1 MVPQP
6 STMRAQAYENAL
18 NTSALELKYAQNT
31 HTVDIISKD
40 EDIRRLRFDVHIL
53 EDDCDEL
60 RDLLQQEE
68 DRSDAFEKLVNEN
81 LARAEDAEAALVE
94 VEAELRAREQD
105 GLRLEAEAQ
114 ALRGARQDNTAVLT
128 EKLALTRELSVL
140 KPELEHLKA
149 QAESIE
155 QLLSDKLAL
164 QRQLTEIQCEVEN
177 ARREAK
183 RALAKRINTGFE
195 IAQEEQLDDLKKQLA
210 KEKRARERAEEA
222 TEDAQGDMD
231 VNDIRKQLSREK
243 KAREKLEEELAAM
256 QENTQIEDVRKDL
269 LKEKKTKQRLEDVV
283 ETLQAELDKERKTAA
298 RAAKRANGNAG
309 ADDQAEE
316 LRQELAKEKKERQRA
331 EKNVQKA
338 AEEHEAQQAT
348 LNDKLN
354 QFRRKL
360 KDTKDRLKEAEAQL
374 TAAKEVAPPAVK
386 KAPAKPAAKAAAA
399 KAPAVINAKK
409 RSAATMDPDTSAL
422 GTPGDGPAVKRGR
435 KAAGVGDKST
445 FSITP
450 FLNRT
455 MSTDVERDGS
465 DAEAQSPAA
474 NKAPAKTALAPA
486 ASSKANAQPTKKPAV
501 QRKLKLPVMAVVAEE
516 DEDVHTQGQ
525 ENAKPAAGMKIKT
538 KVTDGTEHVSSKPKP
553 RKSLVDFE
561 TFRQQDARVT
571 QVQPKKRKLGGL
583 GKTLFDEEEE
593 ALTTTKA
600 GFGSRALFGTKGY
613 GVLAGGK
620 KGSSLIGKSSGVGR
634 SVLLSAAD
642 GSGFQFSPLKRSR
655 KVNLDDTLRG

>member
-18 NTSALELKYAQNT
+18 NSSALELKYAQNT

-94 VEAELRAREQD
+94 VETDLRAREQD

-114 ALRGARQDNTAVLT
+114 ALRDARQDNTAVLT

-183 RALAKRINTGFE
+183 RALAKRRNTGFE
-195 IAQEEQLDDLKKQLA
+195 IAQEEQLDDLKKQFA

-222 TEDAQGDMD
+222 TENAQGDMD

-298 RAAKRANGNAG
+298 RAAKRADGNAE

-331 EKNVQKA
+331 EKNVAQA

-360 KDTKDRLKEAEAQL
+360 KDTKDKLKEAEVQL
-374 TAAKEVAPPAVK
+374 LAAKEAAPAPAK
-386 KAPAKPAAKAAAA
+386 KATAKPAAKAATA
-399 KAPAVINAKK
+399 KAPAAVNAKK
-409 RSAATMDPDTSAL
+409 RSAATMDPDASAL
-422 GTPGDGPAVKRGR
+422 GTPGDGPAAKRGR

-455 MSTDVERDGS
+455 MTTDVERDGS

-474 NKAPAKTALAPA
+474 KKALAKKALAPA
-486 ASSKANAQPTKKPAV
+486 ASGKINAKPAV
-501 QRKLKLPVMAVVAEE
+501 QRKPKMPVMAVVAEE
-516 DEDVHTQGQ
+516 DEDVHLQGQ

-538 KVTDGTEHVSSKPKP
+538 KVTDGTENVSSKPKP

-583 GKTLFDEEEE
+583 GKTLFDDEEE
-593 ALTTTKA
+593 ALPATKT

-613 GVLAGGK
+613 GVLTGAK

-655 KVNLDDTLRG
+655 KINLDDTLRG